1 MDKVKEF
8 ISDLKVWIAAAV
20 ALVSEWAF
28 GIIEILKGFVN

>member
-8 ISDLKVWIAAAV
+8 LADVKVWFAAAV

-28 GIIEILKGFVN
+28 GIIEILKGFMN

>member
-8 ISDLKVWIAAAV
+8 MSDLKVWVAAAV

-28 GIIEILKGFVN
+28 GIIEIIKALVN